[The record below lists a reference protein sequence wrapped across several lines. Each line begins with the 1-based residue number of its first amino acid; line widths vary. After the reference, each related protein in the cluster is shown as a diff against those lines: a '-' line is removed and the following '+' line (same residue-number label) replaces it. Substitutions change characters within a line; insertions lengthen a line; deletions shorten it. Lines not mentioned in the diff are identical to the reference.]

1 MVVVTTNNNYAGCRD
16 MNQSVIS
23 RMNLIMDIDE
33 PDVDTLTERV
43 MKVTGCTDKSAVSD
57 MAASVQEISERCR
70 ETMINDGSCGVREL
84 ISWVQSYMV
93 CGNVLEAAK
102 YTVLS
107 SVSGDPENRADILS
121 SCLEQKFA
129 A

>member
-1 MVVVTTNNNYAGCRD
+1 MLLAYI
-16 MNQSVIS
+16 IS
-23 RMNLIMDIDE
+23 RMNLIMDMEE
-33 PDVDTLTERV
+33 PNVDTLTERT
-43 MKVTGCTDKSAVSD
+43 MKVTGCTDKAVVSN
-57 MAASVQEISERCR
+57 MASSIQEISERCR

-93 CGNVLEAAK
+93 CGNALEAAK

-107 SVSGDPENRADILS
+107 SVSSDPENRADILS

>member
-1 MVVVTTNNNYAGCRD
+1 
-16 MNQSVIS
+16 
-23 RMNLIMDIDE
+23 MNLIMDIEE

-43 MKVTGCTDKSAVSD
+43 MKVTGCTDRSAVSD

-93 CGNVLEAAK
+93 CGNVLEAAR

>member
-1 MVVVTTNNNYAGCRD
+1 MA
-16 MNQSVIS
+16 
-23 RMNLIMDIDE
+23 
-33 PDVDTLTERV
+33 ERV
-43 MKVTGCTDKSAVSD
+43 LKVTGCTDKTVVTE
-57 MAASVQEISERCR
+57 MAASVHEISERCR
-70 ETMINDGSCGVREL
+70 ETMINDGSCGVHEL

-121 SCLEQKFA
+121 SCLEQKYA